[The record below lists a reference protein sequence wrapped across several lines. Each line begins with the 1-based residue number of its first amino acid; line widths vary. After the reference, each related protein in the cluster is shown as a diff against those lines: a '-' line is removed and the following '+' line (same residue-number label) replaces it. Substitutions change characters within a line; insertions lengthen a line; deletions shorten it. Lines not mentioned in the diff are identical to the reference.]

1 MTGVKGKYEALAAS
15 AGFHKALAE
24 TLHAQGNYAE
34 ALHSL
39 LQHDPSGVTAL
50 QYVARALEEAARK
63 PQAVSRVRDAV
74 LGSLLELAQ
83 VLTAPI
89 ASAIILT
96 VAS

>member
-50 QYVARALEEAARK
+50 QYVARALQEAVRK